1 MKPSGGVTDSKKGPL
16 RPDEADRLVA
26 EYRRRVGIPVN
37 TWPAQKPLEH
47 PPVPPAYEIVGQEP
61 KGICPLCGFA
71 FGAGVFRVDLPMG
84 HPQFGRLVACQA
96 CRGGN

>member
-1 MKPSGGVTDSKKGPL
+1 MKPSGGVTDIRNGLL

-47 PPVPPAYEIVGQEP
+47 PPVPPVWLAIGKEP
-61 KGICPLCGFA
+61 PGTCPVCGFQW
-71 FGAGVFRVDLPMG
+71 GGGVQRVDLPPG
-84 HPQFGRLVACQA
+84 HPQHGRLVACQA
-96 CRGGN
+96 CRG